1 MIFEK
6 TDAKQAE
13 RVHGSADMD
22 FVFASKLQTVRESGP
37 EKPGPLQKLTGLC
50 IARDCFTTLGKS
62 QDRKNPG
69 PLQKLTG
76 LCIAR
81 DCFTTLGKSQL
92 NRVAFHAHSL
102 SNEYLNELNLLAS

>member
-1 MIFEK
+1 MRKLARQGHCHGILKTKIEFTILGQLQPNGTLRAMNFEK

-37 EKPGPLQKLTGLC
+37 EKPGPSQKLTGLC

-69 PLQKLTG
+69 
-76 LCIAR
+76 A
-81 DCFTTLGKSQL
+81 
-92 NRVAFHAHSL
+92 
-102 SNEYLNELNLLAS
+102 